1 MFVYKWH
8 QIWWAWKQVALILI
22 ICLILS
28 FLIYQLL
35 TISADSLTWMMS
47 LYITYVIRPHKS
59 LFVFSSK
66 FDCIFWFLLE
76 QLRTSVVLL
85 FHSYSPMS
93 PCVSAVFI
101 GIVKHCQ
108 SLLIFSFSSANRTQS
123 FFFFL
128 LCHKVT
134 IKIKNQFMGF
144 PLVWEISRHAGSQFP
159 HQGLNPYPLQWK
171 HGVLTTGLP
180 GKSQKSS
187 HLSEWQ
193 DKRLYRLEIMP
204 DVLRK

>member
-1 MFVYKWH
+1 MG
-8 QIWWAWKQVALILI
+8 LETSGSDLNNM
-22 ICLILS
+22 LN
-28 FLIYQLL
+28 
-35 TISADSLTWMMS
+35 
-47 LYITYVIRPHKS
+47 S
-59 LFVFSSK
+59 LFLDLST
-66 FDCIFWFLLE
+66 FDNICWFLDMNDE
-76 QLRTSVVLL
+76 ALRHPPSQSSICFFIRVWLYLL
-85 FHSYSPMS
+85 IPAWAAEDISSAAFSFIFSHVPLCISY
-93 PCVSAVFI
+93 VFI
-101 GIVKHCQ
+101 GRVKHCQ

-123 FFFFL
+123 FSFFL

-134 IKIKNQFMGF
+134 IKIENQFMGF
-144 PLVWEISRHAGSQFP
+144 PLVWEISQHAGSQFP
-159 HQGLNPYPLQWK
+159 HQGLNLQWK